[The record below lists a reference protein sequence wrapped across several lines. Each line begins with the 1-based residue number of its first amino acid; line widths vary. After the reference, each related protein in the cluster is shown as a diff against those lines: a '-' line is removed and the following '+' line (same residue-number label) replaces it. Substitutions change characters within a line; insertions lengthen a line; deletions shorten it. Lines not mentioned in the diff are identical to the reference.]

1 MPHPKSI
8 PLRRSWWI
16 SGEERDIPYKPNKK
30 ASRNTYIAKRQSS
43 RTSSRR
49 VDYTEQLTISSG
61 EESDGTVINSESG
74 FEGSVK
80 LELVEQSAEVS
91 WESSNTR
98 WTPGTIKSRTVSLT
112 DQITRLAGENRE
124 ITIAQETEQGGI
136 E

>member
-1 MPHPKSI
+1 M
-8 PLRRSWWI
+8 

-30 ASRNTYIAKRQSS
+30 ASRNTSIAKRQSS
-43 RTSSRR
+43 RTSSRC

-80 LELVEQSAEVS
+80 LELVEQSPKVS

-98 WTPGTIKSRTVSLT
+98 
-112 DQITRLAGENRE
+112 
-124 ITIAQETEQGGI
+124 
-136 E
+136 